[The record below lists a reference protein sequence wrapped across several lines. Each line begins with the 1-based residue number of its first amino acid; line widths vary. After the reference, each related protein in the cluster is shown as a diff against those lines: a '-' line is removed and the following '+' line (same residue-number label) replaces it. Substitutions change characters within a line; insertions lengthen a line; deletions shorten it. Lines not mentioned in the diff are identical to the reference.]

1 VQEPE
6 SFDESYK
13 GMGSEVVGVVGSIEV
28 IQSDFARS
36 ESKTSA
42 AEAQAQKE
50 YDEFMTDSSVDK
62 AQKTKNIEHKSSK
75 KQNHKQSLQEGKTDL
90 DGTPKDL
97 DAPVLIT
104 RS

>member
-75 KQNHKQSLQEGKTDL
+75 KQNHEQSL
-90 DGTPKDL
+90 
-97 DAPVLIT
+97 
-104 RS
+104 